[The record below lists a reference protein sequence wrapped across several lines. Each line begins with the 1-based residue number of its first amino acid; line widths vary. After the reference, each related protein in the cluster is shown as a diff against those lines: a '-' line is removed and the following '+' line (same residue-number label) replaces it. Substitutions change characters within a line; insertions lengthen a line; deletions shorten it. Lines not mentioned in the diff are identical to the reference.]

1 MHPVTG
7 QAKVTPVSFLSEV
20 GMPSRELQALRQQIE
35 ALQQRNALLEAR
47 LTHYQDQD
55 QNVYRFLFDTMDE
68 GFCIIQFFDGP
79 HGPLS
84 DYVHVLANAAY
95 AKHAGIPNVV
105 GQKLREMVPD
115 EADDWVARYGAVLRT
130 GEPLQFEQELVATGH
145 VLSVT
150 TFRVEPPER
159 RQVAVLFK
167 DVTARRKAE
176 LALQQ
181 LNEEL
186 EQRVNAALAER
197 RLFAELVEHAVV
209 NAHVIDTDMRW
220 LAVNRQAKEDFHSLY
235 GRTPEVG
242 EHLPT
247 LMGNVSADSQQ
258 ALALWRRALAG
269 ERFTEIV
276 AFGPEHDRRHYE
288 LRFNALHDQD
298 GTLQGAYL
306 FAYEIS
312 ERVKEQQRL
321 ANAEQALRQAQKM
334 EAVGQLS
341 GGIAHDFNN
350 LLGSILNAQELMQQ
364 RLEQARHAELA
375 PLLELSS
382 NCAQRASSLV
392 HRLLA
397 FSRQQTLQP
406 CATQV
411 TTLVTGMEEL
421 VRRTIGPAITLRS
434 SFDEPLWPTFI
445 DPPQLESAL
454 LNLCIN
460 ARDAL
465 PAGGTIDVL
474 GENITLAAEQARL
487 LELPSGD
494 YLRLSVVDNGCGMSA
509 DVAARAMDPFFST
522 KPMGQG
528 TGLGLSM
535 TYGFVR
541 QSGGQL
547 RLVSTPGAGTRVE
560 LYLPRHH
567 AQPEALVDKP
577 SPLPLQDRPAGGQR
591 ILLVEDQA
599 ALRLVI
605 GEVLEELGYQV
616 ETFENGPAALA
627 YLQHAERPDLLL
639 SDIGLPD
646 GLNGR
651 QLAEHCR
658 QQYPDLKVLF
668 ITGYDESVVLS
679 DGQLLHGTS
688 VLTKPFEL
696 PALAERVRQLLE
708 DERP

>member
-1 MHPVTG
+1 
-7 QAKVTPVSFLSEV
+7 
-20 GMPSRELQALRQQIE
+20 MPSRDLNSLRQQVE
-35 ALQQRNALLEAR
+35 DLQRQNTLLEQR
-47 LTHYQDQD
+47 LASHQAHDQD
-55 QNVYRFLFDTMDE
+55 FYRSLFDTMDE
-68 GFCIIQFFDGP
+68 GFCIIEFFDGP

-130 GEPLQFEQELVATGH
+130 GEPLHFEQELIATGH

-150 TFRVEPPER
+150 TFRIEPAEK

-167 DVTARRKAE
+167 DVTERRRAE
-176 LALQQ
+176 QALQR

-197 RLFAELVEHAVV
+197 RLFAELVDHSVV
-209 NAHVIDTDMRW
+209 NVHVIDKDLRW
-220 LAVNRQAKEDFHSLY
+220 LAVNRQARHDFHLLY
-235 GRTPEVG
+235 GRTPEIG
-242 EHLPT
+242 DYLPGLFEDGT
-247 LMGNVSADSQQ
+247 AGQTPVLPMWQ
-258 ALALWRRALAG
+258 RALAG
-269 ERFTEIV
+269 EQFIEIGT
-276 AFGPEHDRRHYE
+276 FGKPPALRHYE
-288 LRFNALHDQD
+288 LRFNALRDPEGEVH
-298 GTLQGAYL
+298 GAFL
-306 FAYEIS
+306 FAYDIS
-312 ERVKEQQRL
+312 ERVQEQERL
-321 ANAEQALRQAQKM
+321 AKAEAALRQAQKM

-350 LLGSILNAQELMQQ
+350 LLGGILGAQELMRQ
-364 RLEQARHAELA
+364 RLEQSRFDALA

-382 NCAQRASSLV
+382 SAAQRASSLV

-406 CATQV
+406 CSTQV
-411 TTLVTGMEEL
+411 ATLVAGMEDL
-421 VRRTIGPAITLRS
+421 LRRTIGPAITLS
-434 SFDEPLWPTFI
+434 SRFASQLWPTFI

-460 ARDAL
+460 ARDAM
-465 PAGGTIDVL
+465 PAGGVIEIIGDNL
-474 GENITLAAEQARL
+474 QLDDEQAMA
-487 LELPSGD
+487 LELPASEFV
-494 YLRLSVVDNGCGMSA
+494 RLSIVDNGSGMSA
-509 DVAARAMDPFFST
+509 EVVERAVEPFFTT

-547 RLVSTPGAGTRVE
+547 RVLSVPGEGTRIE
-560 LYLPRHH
+560 LLLPRHH
-567 AQPEALVDKP
+567 EQAQAPISKPPRAL
-577 SPLPLQDRPAGGQR
+577 LQRSSETAKR
-591 ILLVEDQA
+591 ILLVEDQT

-605 GEVLEELGYQV
+605 GEVLEELGYRV
-616 ETFENGPAALA
+616 DAFENGPSALTH
-627 YLQHAERPDLLL
+627 LQSGERPDLLL
-639 SDIGLPD
+639 SDVGLPG

-651 QLAEHCR
+651 QLAERCR
-658 QQYPDLKVLF
+658 ERYPDLKVLL
-668 ITGYDESVVLS
+668 ITGYDESAALS
-679 DGQLLHGTS
+679 DGQPLQGTL

-696 PALAERVRQLLE
+696 EALAERVRELLE
-708 DERP
+708 P

>member
-1 MHPVTG
+1 
-7 QAKVTPVSFLSEV
+7 
-20 GMPSRELQALRQQIE
+20 MPHRELLALRQEIE
-35 ALQQRNALLEAR
+35 TLRQRNAQLETQLLQHEV
-47 LTHYQDQD
+47 QD
-55 QNVYRFLFDTMDE
+55 QNIYRFLFDTMDE
-68 GFCIIQFFDGP
+68 GFCIIEFFDGP

-105 GQKLREMVPD
+105 GQTLREMVPD

-167 DVTARRKAE
+167 DVTERRKAE

-181 LNEEL
+181 LNEQL
-186 EQRVNAALAER
+186 EQRVSAALAER
-197 RLFAELVEHAVV
+197 RLFAELIDHSVV
-209 NAHVIDTDMRW
+209 NVHVIDSDMRW
-220 LAVNRQAKEDFHSLY
+220 LAVNRQAKHDFHALY
-235 GRTPEVG
+235 GHTPEVG

-247 LMGNVSADSQQ
+247 VVNQCQLTGDTLIMPM
-258 ALALWRRALAG
+258 WHRALAG
-269 ERFTEIV
+269 EQFTEIG
-276 AFGPEHDRRHYE
+276 AFGSRHYE
-288 LRFNALHDQD
+288 LRFNALRDQD
-298 GTLQGAYL
+298 GSVQGAYL
-306 FAYEIS
+306 FAYDIT
-312 ERVKEQQRL
+312 ERVQEQQRL
-321 ANAEQALRQAQKM
+321 AKAEQALRQAQKM

-350 LLGSILNAQELMQQ
+350 LLGGIINAQELMQQ
-364 RLEQARHAELA
+364 RLGQQRYTELE

-382 NCAQRASSLV
+382 GSAQRASALV

-406 CATQV
+406 RSTEVAA
-411 TTLVTGMEEL
+411 LVNDMEEL
-421 VRRTIGPAITLRS
+421 VRRSIGPSITLRS
-434 SFDEPLWPTFI
+434 RFIDRLWPTFI

-460 ARDAL
+460 ARDAM
-465 PAGGTIDVL
+465 PGGGTIDIE
-474 GENITLAAEQARL
+474 GDNISLHSEQARP
-487 LELPSGD
+487 LEIAAGD
-494 YLRLSVVDNGCGMSA
+494 YVRLSVADTGCGMSA
-509 DVAARAMDPFFST
+509 AVAARAIDPFFST

-547 RLVSTPGAGTRVE
+547 RLLTSPGEGTRVE
-560 LYLPRHH
+560 LYLPRYHE
-567 AQPEALVDKP
+567 QPAVAPQPSARKP
-577 SPLPLQDRPAGGQR
+577 LASSSGGQR
-591 ILLVEDQA
+591 IVLVEDQA
-599 ALRLVI
+599 ALRLVVA
-605 GEVLEELGYQV
+605 EVLEELGYQV
-616 ETFENGPAALA
+616 QAFENGATALA
-627 YLQHAERPDLLL
+627 HMQQCEQPDLLL
-639 SDIGLPD
+639 SDIGLPG

-651 QLAEHCR
+651 QLAERCR
-658 QQYPDLKVLF
+658 QLHPQLKVLF
-668 ITGYDESVVLS
+668 ITGYDESAALS
-679 DGQLLHGTS
+679 DGQLLQGTS

-696 PALAERVRQLLE
+696 EALAERVRQLLA
-708 DERP
+708 DELP